1 MFYCRAD
8 RDIRKERAPRNSQG
22 KATQRKRTHETNNYC
37 SCLRNGCAFGVCANK
52 DHQDPT
58 SDHDATSDHANEH
71 LKNCNRD
78 GDRIHGRQNDRCAPP
93 RRSLCSP
100 RPTLS
105 RCRMC
110 SARRFA
116 MSTRM
121 AKPSTRTWSDR
132 VRACISIL
140 TARARLSA
148 SLSLKRS
155 SEA

>member
-78 GDRIHGRQNDRCAPP
+78 GDRIHGRQNDRCAP
-93 RRSLCSP
+93 SP
-100 RPTLS
+100 IVVQSSPNVKPMSYVLGRKVRYVDKDGRGIDPHLIRPG
-105 RCRMC
+105 
-110 SARRFA
+110 
-116 MSTRM
+116 TRVHLDFD
-121 AKPSTRTWSDR
+121 RTGAVKR
-132 VRACISIL
+132 VVVVER
-140 TARARLSA
+140 
-148 SLSLKRS
+148 
-155 SEA
+155 E